1 MYLDA
6 VVVKCG
12 DLALVPGIVKVSV
25 GAGLALRNGLFK
37 GLLSRFSWIKSSAT
51 FAYFRP
57 ASAVPRKSG
66 SFITAIS
73 PFSDTV
79 GRTSS

>member
-25 GAGLALRNGLFK
+25 GAGLAQRSCLFK
-37 GLLSRFSWIKSSAT
+37 GLSVVVAELSC
-51 FAYFRP
+51 
-57 ASAVPRKSG
+57 SG
-66 SFITAIS
+66 VEL
-73 PFSDTV
+73 P
-79 GRTSS
+79 